1 MQQYSVIIKNDR
13 HKQLQ
18 IFQVIF
24 LTVMAII
31 LTIATYF
38 DNNMFNIAW
47 PSLICFCLFLAIN
60 QQDFKKKFFR
70 TTNFLSL
77 GFLIATA
84 GSFFMLEWWITLL
97 IAIVTVFQAFIK
109 SRFEVEVN
117 EKSVFIKMF
126 PQKNIEWRSLQNLLI
141 KDDLLTIDYTNNK
154 IMQAE
159 IEPSLSK
166 IGSEKEFNEFCRRQL
181 QAHKQ

>member
-1 MQQYSVIIKNDR
+1 MQQYSIIIKNDR
-13 HKQLQ
+13 YKQLKN
-18 IFQVIF
+18 FQVIF
-24 LTVMAII
+24 LTVMAIV

-38 DNNMFNIAW
+38 ENDMFSMAW
-47 PSLICFCLFLAIN
+47 PALICFCLFFAIN
-60 QQDFKKKFFR
+60 QHDFKKRFLR

-97 IAIVTVFQAFIK
+97 IAVITVFQAFLK

-117 EKSVFIKMF
+117 EKSVFITMF
-126 PQKNIEWRSLQNLLI
+126 PQKNIAWKSLQKLLI
-141 KDDLLTIDYTNNK
+141 KDDLLTIDYTDNK

-166 IGSEKEFNEFCRRQL
+166 IGSETEFNEFCRLQL
-181 QAHKQ
+181 QAHKK